1 MARRVTT
8 SLQHKDALEAQGI
21 DVDGK
26 LPSFLPKLFTTDMDG
41 LARYMRDID
50 SQQFIR
56 RYKWRGLPKNIPA
69 WRVEQMLYF
78 RGSVALFKAGK
89 EFYILPYAS
98 TKGINAIGLPNAI
111 KPVCYNGA
119 LPDEKGE
126 YKNDKLYFDKEL
138 PINNYGLYNP
148 DAKAVILYDKY
159 NAVVNPTGVV
169 SRWAYVQPILHEICN
184 RFAYL
189 AINIRNSQGKF
200 LIICKDEKTAKVV
213 NQQLDELFASTK
225 NYALIRTMFEVQV
238 ISNQV
243 DYQEQQIWEDIASW
257 NSLRLEGIGVEHN
270 GLFNKKERQI
280 NGELS
285 GVKNQTNAI
294 LLNGLK
300 ARQDFVEQAKELFG
314 EDKDFQDQFGED
326 FGVELEDYLR
336 EDTTPDETTNS
347 EDGGE
352 DYGND

>member
-1 MARRVTT
+1 MARKLTT
-8 SLQHKDALEAQGI
+8 LQHKDALEAAG
-21 DVDGK
+21 VNVSGK
-26 LPSFLPKLFTTDMDG
+26 PSFLPELYTTDMDG

-50 SQQFIR
+50 SLQYIQ
-56 RYKWRGLPKNIPA
+56 RYKWKGLPKNIPS
-69 WRVEQMLYF
+69 WRVEQMLYY
-78 RGSVALFKAGK
+78 RGSLALFKAGK
-89 EFYILPYAS
+89 EYYILPYAS
-98 TKGINAIGLPNAI
+98 TKGINLIGLPNAI
-111 KPVCYNGA
+111 QPVSFNGEA
-119 LPDEKGE
+119 PEKDGAR
-126 YKNDKLYFDKEL
+126 LLGDKEL
-138 PINNYGLYNP
+138 VINNKGGYDENA
-148 DAKAVILYDKY
+148 DAVILYDKY
-159 NAVVNPTGVV
+159 NAIVNPTGVV
-169 SRWAYVQPILHEICN
+169 SRWAMVLPILHEICN

-189 AINIRNSQGKF
+189 GINLRNSQGKY
-200 LIICKDEKTAKVV
+200 LIICKDEKTAGVV
-213 NQQLDELFASTK
+213 SQQLDQLFASAK
-225 NYALIRTMFEVQV
+225 NYALVRSMFEVQV
-238 ISNQV
+238 INNQV

-314 EDKDFQDQFGED
+314 NDPDFKEQFGED
-326 FGVELEDYLR
+326 FGVELEDYLK
-336 EDTTPDETTNS
+336 EDTTPEEEADT